1 MVLQKSIKS
10 GFCPNCLKE
19 SCDWGPV
26 VKPDAKQEDELRKL
40 ISKKREEEYEQELAQ
55 EQFFD
60 AKIPGVTPGIPA
72 EGEDMIHHATRTG
85 PPRAHLPSKYHI
97 EITAIDSLT
106 SEPRKVIVDV
116 YAIQFALEQTPQVA
130 HSFKKLWIAG
140 KRSGGKSYK
149 QDITESKVQL
159 EMELNRIELEERL
172 GEV

>member
-1 MVLQKSIKS
+1 MKYWCSKENKTFNLENPIIIENAETSV
-10 GFCPNCLKE
+10 CPNCAQHR
-19 SCDWGPV
+19 CNWGPV
-26 VKPDAKQEDELRKL
+26 VEPDTKQEKQLHA
-40 ISKKREEEYEQELAQ
+40 I
-55 EQFFD
+55 FD
-60 AKIPGVTPGIPA
+60 AKPA
-72 EGEDMIHHATRTG
+72 EREDMIHHATRVG
-85 PPRAHLPSKYHI
+85 PPRAELPSKYHI

-149 QDITESKVQL
+149 QDIMESKVQL

-172 GEV
+172 DR

>member
-1 MVLQKSIKS
+1 MKEYWCSHKEVKFKTSPLTLEAATKS
-10 GFCPNCLKE
+10 GICPNCFKE

-26 VKPDAKQEDELRKL
+26 VEPD
-40 ISKKREEEYEQELAQ
+40 
-55 EQFFD
+55 FD
-60 AKIPGVTPGIPA
+60 AKILGVTPGIPA
-72 EGEDMIHHATRTG
+72 EREDMTHHATRNG
-85 PPRAHLPSKYHI
+85 PSRAELPSKYHI
-97 EITAIDSLT
+97 EIIATDSLT

-149 QDITESKVQL
+149 QDIEESKIQL

-172 GEV
+172 KC